1 MSFILKG
8 LVMNKEL
15 SDSDIDEIMFAI
27 EQEVYDMGRTSLCKW
42 AIKGMSNYYLN
53 MPRNELIESG
63 WITEEEDESSN
74 VQYKY
79 KTIDESGEHPEYPFG
94 IEWSSDLEGVLIDH
108 IKWYETEEERDRIF
122 NESEALDALKIMEG
136 KNE

>member
-1 MSFILKG
+1 
-8 LVMNKEL
+8 MNRQEM
-15 SDSDIDEIMFAI
+15 IDELL
-27 EQEVYDMGRTSLCKW
+27 EDDMNGVASMSMGENDDLIRDMLLNGRR
-42 AIKGMSNYYLN
+42 GYNNYTDEELNEEYKRYLE
-53 MPRNELIESG
+53 MQDD
-63 WITEEEDESSN
+63 EEEDESSN

-122 NESEALDALKIMEG
+122 NESEALDALKIMEEG
-136 KNE
+136 DE